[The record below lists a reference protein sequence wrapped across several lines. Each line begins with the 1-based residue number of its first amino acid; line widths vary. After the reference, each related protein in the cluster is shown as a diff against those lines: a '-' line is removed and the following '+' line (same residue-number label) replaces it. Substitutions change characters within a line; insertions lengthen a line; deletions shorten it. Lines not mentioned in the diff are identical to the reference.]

1 MSGQYKP
8 SYLIQDSIYIILGI
22 FFSAFAMK
30 SFLVPNHFIDG
41 GVTGLSLFG
50 HEVFHWNLGLLI
62 IFTNL
67 PFIIMGAYQIG
78 KGFAIKT
85 SIAVLGLALVMQF
98 VPFPELTKDNLLV
111 SMFGGFFLGLGIGLA
126 MRGGCAIDGIEVLA
140 LYTLKKTSFTIT
152 EVILAMNVV
161 LFICA
166 GFYFD
171 IETALYAMLTYYIAM
186 RTIDYVIEGL
196 EAYTGVTIISG
207 ESEKV
212 KEALV
217 LRMGRGIT
225 IYKGERGFMKDT
237 YEVSH
242 DCDIVFTVITRLEV
256 RKLKNVV
263 HNIDPKAFV
272 FTHTI
277 KETAG
282 GVLKRKVAH

>member
-1 MSGQYKP
+1 MSNHYKP
-8 SYLIQDSIYIILGI
+8 QYAIQDTIYIILGI
-22 FFSAFAMK
+22 VFSAFAMK

-41 GVTGLSLFG
+41 GVTGISLFG
-50 HEVFHWNLGLLI
+50 HEVFHWNLGVLLI
-62 IFTNL
+62 LTNL

-85 SIAVLGLALVMQF
+85 ALAVAGLALVMQY
-98 VPFPELTKDNLLV
+98 VEFPLLTDDKLLV

-140 LYTLKKTSFTIT
+140 LYTLKRTSFTIT

-161 LFICA
+161 LFLA
-166 GFYFD
+166 AALHFNL
-171 IETALYAMLTYYIAM
+171 ETALYAMLTYYIAM
-186 RTIDYVIEGL
+186 RTIDYVIEGV

-207 ESEKV
+207 NSEAV
-212 KEALV
+212 KESLV
-217 LRMGRGIT
+217 LKMGRGIT

-237 YEVSH
+237 YDISH

-263 HNIDPKAFV
+263 HSIDPKAFV